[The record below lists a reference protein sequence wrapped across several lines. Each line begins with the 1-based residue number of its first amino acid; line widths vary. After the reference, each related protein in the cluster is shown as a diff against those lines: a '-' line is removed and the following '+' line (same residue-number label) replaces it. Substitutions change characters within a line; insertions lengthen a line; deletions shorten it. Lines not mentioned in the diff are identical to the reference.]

1 MNVPKPRP
9 KRKEQIRKQY
19 PTELDLLT
27 RQELL
32 KKAQVL
38 NIGSANELDRRALIC
53 AIAVAEIKEDAPC
66 K

>member
-1 MNVPKPRP
+1 MDTRKSRP

-38 NIGSANELDRRALIC
+38 NIGSTDNMDLKTLTRAV
-53 AIAVAEIKEDAPC
+53 AIATLKEETPC